1 MSLSAC
7 WRGRRTYILL
17 RYKCSPIIDSQLNR
31 HQSQMRGKM
40 KENPNP
46 RGEVISWKTTFCVG
60 HEISISFGDFFK
72 MVPPQETQIPLWMRR
87 WNTGKVIVD
96 FVNSP
101 CLKLRKNL
109 RQEFRC
115 PSQRLS
121 DSSMLK
127 PSAVCPDNGWV
138 FFICTYI
145 RIEWLQSSR
154 LWTFC
159 HSIFFIHVYD
169 KIPLDALR
177 EMEKD
182 AANISSYRGLSGTR
196 MQSLHKTHLVQS
208 ILTTVQPGD
217 HQELLSSQQ
226 ANSFKHFHS
235 I

>member
-31 HQSQMRGKM
+31 HQSEMRGKM

-72 MVPPQETQIPLWMRR
+72 MVPPQETQIPLWMRH
-87 WNTGKVIVD
+87 WNTGKVIAD

-138 FFICTYI
+138 FLYVHISVSNGCRAHDYERFATPSSLFMCVIKSPWTHWGRWKKMQ
-145 RIEWLQSSR
+145 RI
-154 LWTFC
+154 
-159 HSIFFIHVYD
+159 
-169 KIPLDALR
+169 
-177 EMEKD
+177 
-182 AANISSYRGLSGTR
+182 
-196 MQSLHKTHLVQS
+196 SLLIVAF
-208 ILTTVQPGD
+208 LAPGCS
-217 HQELLSSQQ
+217 LPI
-226 ANSFKHFHS
+226 KHT
-235 I
+235 